1 MTELTKNRIIA
12 AVLFTVV
19 ITYGLSGEAS
29 PPPETLATTT
39 PAPHMSPNT
48 ILGTNIHLSI
58 QACQEK
64 EDTPCVVV
72 VLPFKIYKQAISLYL
87 QQEASI

>member
-1 MTELTKNRIIA
+1 MTDLTKNRIIA

-29 PPPETLATTT
+29 PPPEGPPA
-39 PAPHMSPNT
+39 PAPHMTPNT

-58 QACQEK
+58 KACQEK

-72 VLPFKIYKQAISLYL
+72 VLPFKVYRQAITLYL
-87 QQEASI
+87 QHKASI

>member
-12 AVLFTVV
+12 AVLFTAV

-29 PPPETLATTT
+29 PPPEGPPA
-39 PAPHMSPNT
+39 PAPHMTPNT

-64 EDTPCVVV
+64 EDTACIVV